1 MTDILK
7 VLQVSKNFVKPID
20 IASKVVN
27 IFGNFYNQEVVHAV
41 DNVSFNVTSG
51 EVVGVVGE
59 SGCGKST
66 LGRMIAGILPL
77 TSGKLD
83 FHDQHYS
90 GFDEE
95 NYKHNSHIDLKI
107 QMIFQDPFSSLNG
120 RLKVKDII
128 SEAPIHHKLI
138 SKKDKKYFVID
149 FNQMSHDAMD
159 RFPHQFSGGQRQRIG
174 IARAFY
180 KNSPII
186 ILDESIA
193 ALDVSIQAQVINLFL
208 KLRQDLNLTY
218 LFISH
223 DIGVIQHI
231 ADRVVVMYLGQI
243 VETASSE
250 EIFSHPNHPYTKALL
265 QGVPTLDT
273 KKKIY
278 TPINLENNT
287 QSYLGSLYG
296 SSSNN
301 KINAL
306 QINQVIKK
314 CLQTIFLHVILIV
327 KKLVI
332 NLIYLLLSLK
342 LT

>member
-107 QMIFQDPFSSLNG
+107 QMIFQDPFSSLNP
-120 RLKVKDII
+120 RQKIIDII
-128 SEAPIHHKLI
+128 S
-138 SKKDKKYFVID
+138 
-149 FNQMSHDAMD
+149 
-159 RFPHQFSGGQRQRIG
+159 
-174 IARAFY
+174 
-180 KNSPII
+180 
-186 ILDESIA
+186 
-193 ALDVSIQAQVINLFL
+193 
-208 KLRQDLNLTY
+208 
-218 LFISH
+218 
-223 DIGVIQHI
+223 
-231 ADRVVVMYLGQI
+231 
-243 VETASSE
+243 
-250 EIFSHPNHPYTKALL
+250 
-265 QGVPTLDT
+265 
-273 KKKIY
+273 
-278 TPINLENNT
+278 
-287 QSYLGSLYG
+287 
-296 SSSNN
+296 
-301 KINAL
+301 
-306 QINQVIKK
+306 
-314 CLQTIFLHVILIV
+314 
-327 KKLVI
+327 
-332 NLIYLLLSLK
+332 
-342 LT
+342 

>member
-7 VLQVSKNFVKPID
+7 VLQVSKNFVKHID

-107 QMIFQDPFSSLNG
+107 QMIFQDPFSSLNP
-120 RLKVKDII
+120 RQKIIDII

-138 SKKDKKYFVID
+138 SKKDKKYFVKDIL
-149 FNQMSHDAMD
+149 NKVGLGTDAMD

-174 IARAFY
+174 IARALAV
-180 KNSPII
+180 SPEFIVC
-186 ILDESIA
+186 DESIA

-278 TPINLENNT
+278 TPIKGEIPSPINPP
-287 QSYLGSLYG
+287 SGCYFHPRCKF
-296 SSSNN
+296 SSN
-301 KINAL
+301 
-306 QINQVIKK
+306 K
-314 CLQTIFLHVILIV
+314 CITDKPSYKEVSPNHFSACHL
-327 KKLVI
+327 
-332 NLIYLLLSLK
+332 NS
-342 LT
+342 